1 MVFNN
6 SGKNIFITGA
16 NSGIGFYALINL
28 LKNKNFLCVPIRSK
42 TRKDLFLKNL
52 KKIFDEIYLQ
62 KYLTIIENID
72 LDDLEN
78 IDKLGDYLR
87 NKNVL
92 FDIFI
97 LNAGLQYTGGLYP
110 KVSKQGIE
118 LTFAVN
124 HLSHFYLI
132 NILYSLIKDGSE
144 SRIIITSSDVHNPKS
159 SGGNIGKKAGLNNLN
174 DFKEKIMGD
183 FKNFNADK
191 SYKDSK
197 LCNILFARELSNRIK
212 LKNKKISILTWAPG
226 LVFPI
231 DDLGFFRYSS
241 KFNKFGYLVF
251 SKIANNILGIS
262 ESVQNAGYLLSEIA
276 MESKYNNLENMHLS
290 NQLISFRKHKLVF
303 ENVSEEASKP
313 ELALKLWELS
323 KELCESFGQTSL
335 DL

>member
-16 NSGIGFYALINL
+16 NSGIGFYSLINL

>member
-16 NSGIGFYALINL
+16 NSGIGFYSLINL

-52 KKIFDEIYLQ
+52 KKFFDEIYLQ

-124 HLSHFYLI
+124 HLAHFYLI